1 MQKYSPPYLRNLS
14 ASRKL
19 RVQRSDG
26 IFSSQWREKMV
37 SDNLSRGK
45 YLSKLEP
52 TGKRSKVNIQKAQ
65 AVIRIYY
72 LYNLLAIINLVAL
85 CCLTVKTEC
94 RKSPRRNS
102 KPSLHVN
109 EV

>member
-1 MQKYSPPYLRNLS
+1 MLRRL
-14 ASRKL
+14 
-19 RVQRSDG
+19 V
-26 IFSSQWREKMV
+26 FSSAREKIV

-65 AVIRIYY
+65 AIIRIYY

-85 CCLTVKTEC
+85 CCLTVKTAMQEIV
-94 RKSPRRNS
+94 RTSFS
-102 KPSLHVN
+102 QKPSLHAN